1 MRKTKS
7 EVKTV
12 EIFARIAKIENFANT
27 SQCVRNLSEFL
38 KALANLAR
46 LRISLASEISLS

>member
-7 EVKTV
+7 EGKTV

-27 SQCVRNLSEFL
+27 SQCVRNLSEFR

-46 LRISLASEISLS
+46 L